1 MIGKAKKKKNLHSNS
16 GLQSQLQ
23 GAQRSALLEPSR
35 KSRQKRRE
43 PFPLFFA
50 GGTCSS
56 IMVKMSG

>member
-35 KSRQKRRE
+35 KSDRRGE
-43 PFPLFFA
+43 NLSPFFLQAELAAP
-50 GGTCSS
+50 
-56 IMVKMSG
+56 